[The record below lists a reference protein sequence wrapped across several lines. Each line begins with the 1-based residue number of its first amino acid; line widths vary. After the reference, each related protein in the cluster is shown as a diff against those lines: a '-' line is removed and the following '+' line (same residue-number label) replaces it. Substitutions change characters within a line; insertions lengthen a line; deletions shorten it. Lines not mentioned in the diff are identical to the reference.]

1 MILDKITNI
10 SQDRGLSK
18 NIDEAFNYIGNTD
31 FSILKNG
38 RYDIDSNMFVLVN
51 EYSTKENESNISEAH
66 RKYIDL
72 QYVLS
77 GSEIIEFE
85 TLENQNIVKEYDKE
99 NDYSL
104 YNLKNKSTLILSEGM
119 FALFYPEDLHMPG
132 LINNESVKIKK
143 IVIKILIDK

>member
-10 SQDRGLSK
+10 TQYRGLSK
-18 NIDEAFNYIGNTD
+18 NIDESFNYIENTD

-77 GSEIIEFE
+77 GSEIIEYE

-99 NDYSL
+99 NDYTL
-104 YNLKNKSTLILSEGM
+104 YNLKNKNTLILSEGM
-119 FALFYPEDLHMPG
+119 FAIFYPEDLHMPG
-132 LINNESVKIKK
+132 IINNESVKIKK
-143 IVIKILIDK
+143 NSN

>member
-10 SQDRGLSK
+10 TQYRGLSK
-18 NIDEAFNYIGNTD
+18 NIDEAFNYIENTD

-77 GSEIIEFE
+77 GSEIIEYE
-85 TLENQNIVKEYDKE
+85 TLENQNVVKEYDKE
-99 NDYSL
+99 NDYTL

-119 FALFYPEDLHMPG
+119 FAIFYPEDIHMPG
-132 LINNESVKIKK
+132 LINNESVEIKK